1 MPSREERRRLK
12 EAAADHV
19 ANAMLELSRVV
30 KMLGFNKRLRETATD
45 IEIRLYSL
53 YKRLQGVKL

>member
-1 MPSREERRRLK
+1 MPSREERKRLK
-12 EAAADHV
+12 EAAADRV
-19 ANAMLELSRVV
+19 ANAMLELSMVV

-45 IEIRLYSL
+45 IDLRLYGL

>member
-1 MPSREERRRLK
+1 MPSREERKKLK

-45 IEIRLYSL
+45 IEISLYGL

>member
-1 MPSREERRRLK
+1 MPSREERKRLK
-12 EAAADHV
+12 EAAADCV

-30 KMLGFNKRLRETATD
+30 KMLYFNKRLRETATD
-45 IEIRLYSL
+45 IDLRLYGL

>member
-1 MPSREERRRLK
+1 MPSREERKRLK
-12 EAAADHV
+12 EAAADRV

-30 KMLGFNKRLRETATD
+30 KMLGFNKRLLETATD
-45 IEIRLYSL
+45 IDLRLYGL

>member
-1 MPSREERRRLK
+1 MPSREERKRLK
-12 EAAADHV
+12 EAAADRV
-19 ANAMLELSRVV
+19 ANAMLELSKVV

-45 IEIRLYSL
+45 IDLRLYGL

>member
-1 MPSREERRRLK
+1 MPSREERKKLK

-45 IEIRLYSL
+45 IEIRLYGL

>member
-12 EAAADHV
+12 EAAADRV

-45 IEIRLYSL
+45 IELRLYGL